1 MCSITESYSAYIRE
15 EMSRYSLP
23 IEELAGLDRVADI
36 FSDPFIEFSS
46 PDDVARHFHPANI
59 AAKLKGWTE
68 GRDVY
73 YYCDATNTP
82 AVITAD
88 DLCVMAATVMEHG
101 IRCTFSGIP
110 ADTALDIVRNVWDNM
125 EAARGVIT

>member
-1 MCSITESYSAYIRE
+1 MRSITEDYGAYIRE

-23 IEELAGLDRVADI
+23 VERLVELDRVADI

-46 PDDVARHFHPANI
+46 PNDVARHFHPANI
-59 AAKLKGWTE
+59 AAILKGRTE
-68 GRDVY
+68 GRDV

-88 DLCVMAATVMEHG
+88 ELCAMAATVMEHG
-101 IRCTFSGIP
+101 IRCTFPGIP
-110 ADTALDIVRNVWDNM
+110 AETALDIVREVWDNM
-125 EAARGVIT
+125 EAARKAVT